1 MTADPAAEAARA
13 AVTNWLKENGYVDGL
28 EITDPDAYDN
38 ALIAVVVAAVR
49 PVIVEE
55 CAQAI
60 EAAPDGK
67 WVRYTKTDYANI
79 LRALAGT
86 ETQA

>member
-1 MTADPAAEAARA
+1 MTADPAIEAARLLLRN
-13 AVTNWLKENGYVDGL
+13 VWTSQFSD
-28 EITDPDAYDN
+28 DRDA
-38 ALIAVVVAAVR
+38 IAKAVVAAIR

-55 CAQAI
+55 CAQAV